1 MASVVR
7 GTPDRQAEIF
17 RRQAAYCDGRSPLY
31 AELCRRLADDPR
43 IDDIAPDLV
52 WDFPLRLLSGLHY
65 LVLAG
70 EASWDDIGGA
80 LEQHREFL
88 SRWTEEQDVQ
98 TNEVQRAWA
107 LLPGFLSLADGR
119 PFDLLELGP
128 SAGLNLM
135 WDRYRYR
142 YATGEWGM
150 SALELTGDDRTP
162 PPAELFSRG
171 VSVARRRGIDLNP
184 VDVTTDHGARLLQ
197 SFVWADQAVRL
208 ERLRRAIETVRDDPP
223 ELMRGDYVESL
234 PALLGDRREGARLI
248 VFQSASTMYLDQGA
262 MAKVR
267 AALDEAARTEPLVY
281 LTTGRAPDDDGFAL
295 EVESYPGGR
304 STRLA
309 VFDFH
314 GEWLDW
320 GR

>member
-1 MASVVR
+1 M
-7 GTPDRQAEIF
+7 
-17 RRQAAYCDGRSPLY
+17 
-31 AELCRRLADDPR
+31 
-43 IDDIAPDLV
+43 
-52 WDFPLRLLSGLHY
+52 RLLGGLHY

-70 EASWDDIGGA
+70 QASWDDIGAA
-80 LEQHREFL
+80 LDEHRAFL
-88 SRWTEEQDVQ
+88 TRWAVEQDVQ

-107 LLPGFLSLADGR
+107 LLPGFLSIADGR

-142 YATGEWGM
+142 YRTGEWGTG
-150 SALELTGDDRTP
+150 ALELSGDDRTP
-162 PPAELFSRG
+162 PPAELFSRQ

-197 SFVWADQAVRL
+197 SFVWPDQTERL
-208 ERLRRAIETVRDDPP
+208 ERLRRAIETVREDPP

-234 PALLGDRREGARLI
+234 PALLTDRREGTQLV
-248 VFQSASTMYLDQGA
+248 VFQTASTMYLDQGA
-262 MAKVR
+262 LAKVR
-267 AALDEAARTEPLVY
+267 AALHEAARHEPLVY
-281 LTTGRAPDDDGFAL
+281 LTTGRPPDDDGFAL
-295 EVESYPGGR
+295 EVERYPDGR
-304 STRLA
+304 SERLA

>member
-1 MASVVR
+1 M
-7 GTPDRQAEIF
+7 
-17 RRQAAYCDGRSPLY
+17 
-31 AELCRRLADDPR
+31 
-43 IDDIAPDLV
+43 
-52 WDFPLRLLSGLHY
+52 PLRFLGGLHY

-70 EASWDDIGGA
+70 QARWDDIGAA
-80 LEQHREFL
+80 LGEHRAFL
-88 SRWTEEQDVQ
+88 GRWVEEQDVQ
-98 TNEVQRAWA
+98 TNEVQRSWA

-142 YATGEWGM
+142 YETGVWGAG
-150 SALELTGDDRTP
+150 ALELSGDDRTP
-162 PPAELFSRG
+162 PPAELFSRQ
-171 VSVARRRGIDLNP
+171 VSVVRRRGIDLNP
-184 VDVTTDHGARLLQ
+184 VDVTTEHGARLLQ
-197 SFVWADQAVRL
+197 SFVWADQTERL
-208 ERLRRAIETVRDDPP
+208 ARLRRAIETVREDPP

-234 PALLGDRREGARLI
+234 PALLSDRLEGTQLV

-262 MAKVR
+262 LVKVH
-267 AALDEAARTEPLVY
+267 AALEEAARDEPLVF

-295 EVESYPGGR
+295 EVERYPGGN
-304 STRLA
+304 SERLA

-314 GEWLDW
+314 GEWLGW